1 MGQGLLTGQETKR
14 IQKIDAQS
22 VQSAYENGLLSDA
35 KEVDTTNA
43 KAVVNR
49 PHIVN
54 NTSKN
59 TPNDLSWG
67 IREVFYY
74 GTGQFIIQ
82 ITGIDTDGEQNRW
95 NCIGNTDGDTLT
107 IGIWTS
113 EKYTHPT
120 TSGNKHI
127 PSGGMS
133 GQILEWAADGV
144 AIWKNDFGAITGIK
158 ITDSGNTVTVEYSDG
173 SKEVLS
179 VIDQD
184 DYKVEEYNSSGE
196 LIKATTTT
204 TDIDGNISIE
214 RK

>member
-1 MGQGLLTGQETKR
+1 MGAGLLTGQETKS

-22 VQSAYENGLLSDA
+22 VQSAYQNGLLANA
-35 KEVDTTNA
+35 KEVNTSNP
-43 KAVVNR
+43 KADVNR
-49 PHIVN
+49 PHIVDK
-54 NTSKN
+54 TSSN
-59 TPNDLSWG
+59 APSDLSWG
-67 IREVFYY
+67 IREVYYY

-82 ITGIDTDGEQNRW
+82 ITGIDTSGDQNRW

-144 AIWKNDFGAITGIK
+144 AIWKNDSGAIIGIK
-158 ITDSGNTVTVEYSDG
+158 ITDSGNTVSVEYADG

-196 LIKATTTT
+196 LIKTTITT

>member
-95 NCIGNTDGDTLT
+95 NCIGSTNSDTLT

-144 AIWKNDFGAITGIK
+144 AIWKNDSGAITGIK
-158 ITDSGNTVTVEYSDG
+158 ITDSGNTVSVEYSDG

-179 VIDQD
+179 VVDQD
-184 DYKVEEYNSSGE
+184 DYKVEEYDSSGE
-196 LIKATTTT
+196 LIKTTTTT

-214 RK
+214 RR

>member
-74 GTGQFIIQ
+74 RTGQFIIQ

-120 TSGNKHI
+120 TSGTKHI

-144 AIWKNDFGAITGIK
+144 AIWKNDSGAITGIK
-158 ITDSGNTVTVEYSDG
+158 VTDSGNTVTVEYSDG

-184 DYKVEEYNSSGE
+184 DYKVEEYDSSGE
-196 LIKATTTT
+196 LIKMTTTT
-204 TDIDGNISIE
+204 TDIDGNISIK
-214 RK
+214 RD

>member
-1 MGQGLLTGQETKR
+1 MGQGLLTGQETKS

-35 KEVDTTNA
+35 KEVNTTDA

-59 TPNDLSWG
+59 TPSDLSWG

-82 ITGIDTDGEQNRW
+82 ITGIDTNGEQNRW
-95 NCIGNTDGDTLT
+95 NCIGSTDGDTLT
-107 IGIWTS
+107 IGVWSS

-127 PSGGMS
+127 PSGGIS
-133 GQILEWAADGV
+133 GQILGWAADGV
-144 AIWKNDFGAITGIK
+144 AIWKNDSESITDIK
-158 ITDSGNTVTVEYSDG
+158 ITDNGNTVTVGYRDG
-173 SKEVLS
+173 SKEVLT
-179 VIDQD
+179 VLDQD
-184 DYKVEEYNSSGE
+184 DYKVEEYSSSGK
-196 LIKATTTT
+196 LIKTTTTT
-204 TDIDGNISIE
+204 TDVDGNIIVE
-214 RK
+214 RN

>member
-95 NCIGNTDGDTLT
+95 NCIGSTNSDTLT

-127 PSGGMS
+127 PNGGMS

-144 AIWKNDFGAITGIK
+144 AIWKNDSGAITGIK
-158 ITDSGNTVTVEYSDG
+158 ITDSGNTVSVEYSDG

-179 VIDQD
+179 VVDQD

-196 LIKATTTT
+196 LIKTTTTT
-204 TDIDGNISIE
+204 TDIDGNISIK
-214 RK
+214 RR